1 MAELLWVAL
10 SYRLPREPSRL
21 RLAVWRRLK
30 RLGATVLHDAVWLL
44 PADAKSREA
53 FEWLA
58 EEIEEQGGTAFVWE
72 ATSFGSAQDHTI
84 AAQFRAEADE
94 RYAAIAESAAALR
107 RLATRRRSAR
117 RARLDQAR
125 RQLAGLERAL
135 RLEAR
140 RDHFRAPGR
149 RVAEEALRAADR
161 ALAEPQ
167 GAAPGART
175 RDRGHAGA
183 VGH

>member
-1 MAELLWVAL
+1 MLWVAL

-30 RLGATVLHDAVWLL
+30 RIGAAVLHDAIWLL
-44 PADAKSREA
+44 PADARTREA

-58 EEIEEQGGTAFVWE
+58 EEIEEQGGTALVWE
-72 ATSFGSAQDHTI
+72 AASFDAAQDDRVV
-84 AAQFRAEADE
+84 AQFRAAADE

-107 RLATRRRSAR
+107 RLATRSRSPRRG
-117 RARLDQAR
+117 RLEQAR
-125 RQLAGLERAL
+125 RQLGGLERAL
-135 RLEAR
+135 RLESR

-149 RVAEEALRAADR
+149 RAAAQAVEAAGQVLDR
-161 ALAEPQ
+161 ANGSRPEASGRQ
-167 GAAPGART
+167 GGKAS
-175 RDRGHAGA
+175 A